1 MYKVI
6 VAGSRT
12 FNDYLL
18 LEEKLDRILSKRL
31 PDVEIVLGTADGADR
46 QGELYA
52 NKNKLPIKR
61 FPADWNTH
69 GKKAGYLRNLEMAKY
84 ADACIVF
91 WNGTSK
97 GTKHMIDIANKHN
110 LPLRI
115 IRYTDY
121 QI

>member
-18 LEEKLDRILSKRL
+18 LEKKLDKILANRL
-31 PDVEIVLGTADGADR
+31 PNVEIVSGTANGADK

-52 NKNKLPIKR
+52 SKNKLPIKR

-97 GTKHMIDIANKHN
+97 GAKHMIDIANKYN

-115 IRYTDY
+115 IRYNDY

>member
-18 LEEKLDRILSKRL
+18 LEEKLDKILANKL
-31 PDVEIVLGTADGADR
+31 PDVEIVSGTAYGADK

-61 FPADWNTH
+61 FPADWNTY

-84 ADACIVF
+84 ADACVVF
-91 WNGTSK
+91 WDGTSR
-97 GTKHMIDIANKHN
+97 GTKLMIDLANKYN

-115 IRYTDY
+115 IRYDNN
-121 QI
+121 

>member
-18 LEEKLDRILSKRL
+18 LEEKLDKILSNKL
-31 PDVEIVLGTADGADR
+31 PDVEIVSGTADGADR

-97 GTKHMIDIANKHN
+97 GTKHMIDIANKYN